1 MATTSD
7 RLKQIMN
14 ERKIKQIDLV
24 EMTGIGKSA
33 ISQYLSGKVVPKQD
47 KIYLL
52 SQALKINPAWLM
64 GYDVSMESDASSSWR
79 PAITEKDKR
88 DIAKEVD
95 DIIGGLSSSAALSFD
110 ADDIDDETRDLLRK
124 SLENVMETAR
134 LLAKKKY
141 TPYKYRVSKEDTQ
154 VKP

>member
-1 MATTSD
+1 MAFAQNLKYLRKKHGFSQDYIAEKLGYKSFTTIQKWESNVAEPSVAKL
-7 RLKQIMN
+7 RILANMFN
-14 ERKIKQIDLV
+14 
-24 EMTGIGKSA
+24 
-33 ISQYLSGKVVPKQD
+33 
-47 KIYLL
+47 
-52 SQALKINPAWLM
+52 
-64 GYDVSMESDASSSWR
+64 VSMDQLLNSDLTAKKPDESSSWQ

-141 TPYKYRVSKEDTQ
+141 TPYKYRVPKED
-154 VKP
+154 K